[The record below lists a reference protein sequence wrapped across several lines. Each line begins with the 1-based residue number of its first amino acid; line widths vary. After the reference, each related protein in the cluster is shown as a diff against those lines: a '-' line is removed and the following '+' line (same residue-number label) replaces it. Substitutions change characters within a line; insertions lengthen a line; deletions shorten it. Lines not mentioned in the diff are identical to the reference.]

1 MDKKEIIETIIFICV
16 IINILAFVFGF
27 GNPGIDLE

>member
-16 IINILAFVFGF
+16 IINIVAFVFGF
-27 GNPGIDLE
+27 GFPGVDLE